1 MKERILVIEDDD
13 HLRETF
19 RRILTKDGYIVDAA
33 GDYASAVDLIES
45 NEYDTIFTD
54 INLSGNES
62 GMDILAECNG
72 KKLSVPVIIITGF
85 PTIDSATEAIRLG
98 GYDYVCKPV
107 ERNILL
113 HLARGAVRHN
123 AVKKESERSNR
134 NLEAVFQSVSDAILS
149 VDSRMVVTNLN
160 QAADGFCIFDRSSI
174 GKPFGEIPVRMA
186 GNACEDECRLRLIDA
201 VAESMATDKAV
212 ELYKYE
218 CAKRKRAV
226 YTMKVTPLS
235 IDHGNEA
242 GAVIAMRD
250 ETRLAALE
258 RDLDR
263 RRNFH
268 HLIIGKSEAM
278 QATYNLI
285 ESLSEI
291 RSTILITGESG
302 TGKELVATALHHAGS
317 RRDKPIVKVNCSAL
331 AETVLESE
339 LFGHVR
345 GAFTGAAHDRVG
357 RFEKAN
363 GGTIFL
369 DEIGDISPLIQLKL
383 LRVLQE
389 KEIERVGDSKP
400 IKVDVRILAAT
411 NRDLRQMVMDG
422 SFREDLYYRIKVI
435 EMKIPPLRNRR
446 EDIPLLIDSFLDELS
461 SELNKRIDGISSDVM
476 DLFMNYGWPGNVRE
490 LKHVLEHGAI
500 LCRHTT
506 ITLGDLPEDFCEVSP
521 TTSRVT
527 PPPANVPA
535 DAETLLQ
542 ILEEKK
548 WNKSEVARALG
559 VSRQTL
565 YRKLRESGIRE

>member
-1 MKERILVIEDDD
+1 MKEKILVIEDDD

-19 RRILTKDGYIVDAA
+19 CRILAKDGYLVDAS
-33 GDYASAVDLIES
+33 GDYASAVELIES
-45 NEYDTIFTD
+45 NEYDAIFTD

-62 GMDILAECNG
+62 GMDILAVCNG
-72 KKLSVPVIIITGF
+72 KRLSVPIIIITGF
-85 PTIDSATEAIRLG
+85 PSIDSATEAIRLG

-107 ERNILL
+107 ERNVLL

-123 AVKKESERSNR
+123 AVKKESERSSR

-149 VDSRMVVTNLN
+149 VDSRMVITNLN
-160 QAADGFCIFDRSSI
+160 QAADGFCIFHRSSI
-174 GKPFGEIPVRMA
+174 GRPFGEIPGCMT
-186 GNACEDECRLRLIDA
+186 GSACDDECRRKLINA
-201 VAESMATDKAV
+201 VAESMETDKPV

-218 CAKRKRAV
+218 CAKKKRAV
-226 YTMKVTPLS
+226 YTMKVTPLTL
-235 IDHGNEA
+235 DHGNEA

-317 RRDKPIVKVNCSAL
+317 RRHKPLVKVNCSAL

-345 GAFTGAAHDRVG
+345 GAFTGATHDRVG
-357 RFEKAN
+357 RFEKAD

-383 LRVLQE
+383 LRALQE
-389 KEIERVGDSKP
+389 KEIERVGDSRP

-411 NRDLRQMVMDG
+411 NRDLKQMVVDG

-446 EDIPLLIDSFLDELS
+446 EDIPLLIDSFLDELCTEFS
-461 SELNKRIDGISSDVM
+461 KRIDGVSSDVM
-476 DLFMNYGWPGNVRE
+476 ELFMNYGWPGNVRE
-490 LKHVLEHGAI
+490 LKHIIEHGAI
-500 LCRHTT
+500 LCKHST
-506 ITLGDLPEDFCEVSP
+506 ITLGDLPDDFGDITPIASK
-521 TTSRVT
+521 VT
-527 PPPANVPA
+527 PVSATMPA

-548 WNKSEVARALG
+548 WNKSEVARMLG

-565 YRKLRESGIRE
+565 YRKLRDSGIKE